1 MGATNRSGGRNKHEK
16 LKSSNK
22 KTNEISLRKK
32 PIVPTPPP
40 KAKGKCES
48 SEGKFADDS
57 SNSCQTESDEEYH
70 SDSEDE
76 DVSSSNEDIT
86 SEKGEL
92 KGYSDENALWLKPK
106 QNKKEQQVLLSSSG
120 SSSSSSD
127 DEEVDDDEVYD
138 EDDGEEEMMMDIERK
153 SKIID
158 EEMELERLEAEEE
171 MRQVIATQTSVF
183 HLPTPEELEMDKDRV
198 RNRYKN
204 HDIRFT
210 YAIVLPSLIGKSVFV
225 FFFVVA
231 FVFAFRLFPQQRYAI
246 VYKISY
252 KFWQISKIDVNL
264 DVAERS
270 ILNNI

>member
-1 MGATNRSGGRNKHEK
+1 MRKETAGKQEGARRRTKSIDQHIFCFKKIILFRQNEKMGAINRRGGETKQKK
-16 LKSSNK
+16 LQSSNK

-32 PIVPTPPP
+32 PIVPP
-40 KAKGKCES
+40 KAKGKFEY
-48 SEGKFADDS
+48 SEGKFADDDS

-76 DVSSSNEDIT
+76 DDSSSNEDST
-86 SEKGEL
+86 SEKGEV
-92 KGYSDENALWLKPK
+92 KGYSDENAVWLKPK

-120 SSSSSSD
+120 SSSSGSD

-138 EDDGEEEMMMDIERK
+138 EDEGEEEVMMDIERK

-198 RNRYKN
+198 RHKSKN
-204 HDIRFT
+204 NDIRCFMH
-210 YAIVLPSLIGKSVFV
+210 IFCVHVSNMHM
-225 FFFVVA
+225 
-231 FVFAFRLFPQQRYAI
+231 Q
-246 VYKISY
+246 
-252 KFWQISKIDVNL
+252 
-264 DVAERS
+264 
-270 ILNNI
+270 